1 MQDRFHEYVKWT
13 WQLLGE
19 LETYHE
25 DIGHIQEFL
34 LAEGERV
41 EGPRLRNLLFSV
53 SPVASLTPHSLQF
66 DTLGFEVRPPSSLIL
81 PFSIIGN
88 TLWTLLESIQLA
100 TIA

>member
-1 MQDRFHEYVKWT
+1 MTLVTHRGASLMQDRFHEYVKWT

-41 EGPRLRNLLFSV
+41 EG
-53 SPVASLTPHSLQF
+53 H
-66 DTLGFEVRPPSSLIL
+66 G
-81 PFSIIGN
+81 
-88 TLWTLLESIQLA
+88 
-100 TIA
+100 